1 MGARSGCPVR
11 IFFSLTCRAD
21 RCFFDC
27 EFIVKI
33 VDIRE
38 STRPI
43 QSNIRNA
50 YIDFSKMTLSLV
62 AVVTDV
68 IRDGKPVIGYGF
80 NSNGRYGQGG
90 LIRERFAPRIL
101 EAAPQSLL
109 NDSGDN
115 LDPHRIWAAMMTNEK
130 PGGHGERSVAVGTI
144 DMAVWDAVA
153 KIEGLPLYQLLADR
167 YGNGTANREV
177 FVYAA
182 GGYYWPGQGVEG
194 LEREMQSYLDRGYS
208 VVKQK
213 IGGASLAEDC
223 KRIEAVLRLLGPGQ
237 QLAVDA
243 NGRFDLATAISYAK
257 ALSQYKLFWY
267 EEAGDPLDFALQAEL
282 ANHYEG
288 PTATGE
294 NLFSMQDARNLIRYG
309 GMRPDRD
316 WLQFDCALSYGLVE
330 YLRTLDM
337 LKEHGWS
344 PARCI
349 PHGGHQMSLAI
360 AAGLGL
366 GGNESYPDLFQPYGG
381 FPDGVKVENGIVTLP
396 ELPGIGFEGKADLY
410 RQMTNLAS

>member
-1 MGARSGCPVR
+1 M
-11 IFFSLTCRAD
+11 
-21 RCFFDC
+21 
-27 EFIVKI
+27 KI
-33 VDIRE
+33 IDIRE
-38 STRPI
+38 STRAI

-80 NSNGRYGQGG
+80 NSNGRYGQGA
-90 LIRERFAPRIL
+90 LIRERFKPRVL

-109 NDSGDN
+109 DDSGDN

-153 KIEGLPLYQLLADR
+153 KIARKPLYQLLADR
-167 YGNGTANREV
+167 YGNGVANRKV

-182 GGYYWPGQGVEG
+182 GGYYWPGQGVAG

-208 VVKQK
+208 VVKKK

-237 QLAVDA
+237 KLAVDA
-243 NGRFDLATAISYAK
+243 NGRFDLPTAISYAK
-257 ALSQYKLFWY
+257 ALSQYDLFWY
-267 EEAGDPLDFALQAEL
+267 EEPGDPLDYALQAEL
-282 ANHYEG
+282 ANHYAG
-288 PTATGE
+288 SMATGE

-337 LKEHGWS
+337 LKDHGWS
-344 PARCI
+344 PSRCV

-366 GGNESYPDLFQPYGG
+366 GGNESYPDLL
-381 FPDGVKVENGIVTLP
+381 DRRAHV
-396 ELPGIGFEGKADLY
+396 
-410 RQMTNLAS
+410 

>member
-1 MGARSGCPVR
+1 M
-11 IFFSLTCRAD
+11 
-21 RCFFDC
+21 
-27 EFIVKI
+27 KI

-38 STRPI
+38 VTKPI
-43 QSNIRNA
+43 KSDIRNA

-80 NSNGRYGQGG
+80 NSNGRYGQGA
-90 LIRERFAPRIL
+90 LMRERFLPRLL
-101 EAAPQSLL
+101 EAEPSLYVMS
-109 NDSGDN
+109 DDDGPGGEN
-115 LDPHRIWAAMMTNEK
+115 LDPHKLWDLMMKNEK

-144 DMAVWDAVA
+144 DMAIWDATA
-153 KIEGLPLYQLLADR
+153 KIAGKPLFQLLAER
-167 YGNGTANREV
+167 YGSGTPNRKV

-182 GGYYWPGQGVEG
+182 GGYYWPGQGIEG
-194 LEREMQSYLDRGYS
+194 LTREMQSYLDRGYS
-208 VVKQK
+208 VVKKK
-213 IGGASLAEDC
+213 IGGASIDEDR
-223 KRIEAVLRLLGPGQ
+223 KRIEAVLKLLGPGQ
-237 QLAVDA
+237 RLAVDA
-243 NGRFDLATAISYAK
+243 NGRFDLPTAIAYAK
-257 ALSQYKLFWY
+257 MLSDYDLFWY
-267 EEAGDPLDFALQAEL
+267 EEIGDPLDFALQAEM
-282 ANHYEG
+282 ANHYEK
-288 PTATGE
+288 PMATGE

-316 WLQFDCALSYGLVE
+316 WLQFDCALSYGCVE

-337 LKEHGWS
+337 LKENGWS
-344 PARCI
+344 PSRCV

-381 FPDGVKVENGIVTLP
+381 FPDGVKVENSYVTLP

-410 RQMTNLAS
+410 AEMKALAH

>member
-1 MGARSGCPVR
+1 M
-11 IFFSLTCRAD
+11 
-21 RCFFDC
+21 
-27 EFIVKI
+27 KI
-33 VDIRE
+33 VNILE

-43 QSNIRNA
+43 KSDIRNA

-90 LIRERFAPRIL
+90 LIRDRFLPRIL
-101 EAAPQSLL
+101 EADPASLL
-109 NDSGDN
+109 NATGDN
-115 LDPHRIWAAMMTNEK
+115 LDPHKIWAQMMINEK

-144 DMAVWDAVA
+144 DMAIWDAVA
-153 KIEGLPLYQLLADR
+153 KIAEKPLYQLLAEQ
-167 YGNGTANREV
+167 YGNGTANPHV

-182 GGYYWPGQGVEG
+182 GGYYYPGKGVEG
-194 LEREMQSYLDRGYS
+194 LQREMTSYLERGYS
-208 VVKQK
+208 VVKMK
-213 IGGASLAEDC
+213 IGGASLADDC
-223 KRIEAVLRLLGPGQ
+223 TRIESVLKILGPGQ

-243 NGRFDLATAISYAK
+243 NGRFDLDTAIAYGR
-257 ALSQYKLFWY
+257 ALSQYPLFWY
-267 EEAGDPLDFALQAEL
+267 EEAGDPLDYELQARLGEVY
-282 ANHYEG
+282 AG
-288 PTATGE
+288 SMATGE
-294 NLFSMQDARNLIRYG
+294 NLFSMQDARNLIRHG

-337 LKEHGWS
+337 LKAYGWS
-344 PARCI
+344 PKRCI

-381 FPDGVKVENGIVTLP
+381 FPDGVKVNNGYVDLP
-396 ELPGIGFEGKADLY
+396 ALPGIGFEGKSDLIAEM
-410 RQMTNLAS
+410 RALAS

>member
-1 MGARSGCPVR
+1 M
-11 IFFSLTCRAD
+11 
-21 RCFFDC
+21 
-27 EFIVKI
+27 KI

-43 QSNIRNA
+43 QSDIRNA
-50 YIDFSKMTLSLV
+50 FIDFSKMTLSLV

-68 IRDGKPVIGYGF
+68 IRDGRPVVGYGF

-90 LIRERFAPRIL
+90 LIRERFAPRVL
-101 EAAPQSLL
+101 QADPARLL
-109 NDSGDN
+109 NDAGDN
-115 LDPHRIWAAMMTNEK
+115 LDPHRVWSTMMANEK

-153 KIEGLPLYQLLADR
+153 KIAGLPLHEYLAR
-167 YGNGTANREV
+167 HYGTGQANPRV

-182 GGYYWPGQGVEG
+182 GGYYYPGKD
-194 LEREMQSYLDRGYS
+194 LDALRREMAGYLDRGYS
-208 VVKQK
+208 VVKMK

-223 KRIEAVLRLLGPGQ
+223 ARIEAVLSLLGPGQ

-243 NGRFDLATAISYAK
+243 NGRFDLDTAVAYGRAIA
-257 ALSQYKLFWY
+257 QYPLFWY
-267 EEAGDPLDFALQAEL
+267 EEPGDPLDYALQARLGEVY
-282 ANHYEG
+282 AG
-288 PTATGE
+288 PMATGE
-294 NLFSMQDARNLIRYG
+294 NLFSVQDARNLIRHG

-330 YLRTLDM
+330 YLRILDM
-337 LKEHGWS
+337 LRQHGWS
-344 PARCI
+344 PRRCI

-381 FPDGVKVENGIVTLP
+381 FPDGVRVVDGHVTLP
-396 ELPGIGFEGKADLY
+396 PLPGIGFEGKSDLIAEM
-410 RQMTNLAS
+410 RALA